1 MSSAADYALCPC
13 PDCTPGQVRASW
25 WSIEQHRNAHKGSWL
40 FVCPCSQVG
49 CNKSNLL
56 APNTIRKHLRAGSR
70 QDQDPMSDSDAPD
83 ELDESESTSGT
94 SESDETD
101 EADDPEVMRRLFWL
115 ESAENKCAFE
125 RAQYAPSEP
134 ESNGSD
140 VSDEDSS
147 DEDSGYESHLSWE
160 FVQDKT
166 REFAKQLLEAVGT
179 GTLTMK
185 GVDAVLKV
193 LHNSLFKCV
202 HESMV
207 YLVPRDSRTLES
219 IAGGDRPVCFQRHF
233 CPGTQT
239 DKDHFLFPEDGTVTR
254 CPICEEDTRFTS
266 QNKPARPA
274 LYYSL
279 DDYLQRVF
287 ENPVTG
293 PTLRAWRPG
302 PSTKASAND
311 MRPTT

>member
-1 MSSAADYALCPC
+1 
-13 PDCTPGQVRASW
+13 
-25 WSIEQHRNAHKGSWL
+25 
-40 FVCPCSQVG
+40 
-49 CNKSNLL
+49 
-56 APNTIRKHLRAGSR
+56 
-70 QDQDPMSDSDAPD
+70 MSDSDAPD

-202 HESMV
+202 HENMV

-233 CPGTQT
+233 CPGTHT
-239 DKDHFLFPEDGTVTR
+239 DKDHFLFPEDVTVMR

-279 DDYLQRVF
+279 DDYLQRAF

-293 PTLRAWRPG
+293 PLLRAWRPG
-302 PSTKASAND
+302 PSRLGDGDAYADVSDADLLAPRTATFGVTCPRIACVYHLPCAATQPSCQ
-311 MRPTT
+311 